1 MLESAVDVLTM
12 INITPVAC
20 IGRILARHGT
30 LMVVQML
37 GVDAQPGQAGR
48 SKEVLCQSENFVAA
62 MS

>member
-1 MLESAVDVLTM
+1 MLESAVDVLII

-20 IGRILARHGT
+20 IKRILARHGS
-30 LMVVQML
+30 LMVVQMV
-37 GVDAQPGQAGR
+37 GVDDQPGQAAQ

>member
-1 MLESAVDVLTM
+1 MLESAVDVLTI

-20 IGRILARHGT
+20 VKGILARHGT

-48 SKEVLCQSENFVAA
+48 SKEVLCQSEKYVTA